1 MNAAIRSVPIWK
13 RGFDIIVASVVLLLT
28 SPLLFVVAIC
38 VRSSLGKP
46 VFFRQQRPGLN
57 GRPFTI
63 FKFRTMRQCGD
74 SSIACDAQRISRLG
88 AFLRRTSLDE
98 LPELWNV
105 LRGEMSMVGPR
116 PLLMQYADRYTSEQR
131 RRHDVLPGLSGWAQ
145 INGRNAI
152 GWEDRFA
159 LDLWYVDH
167 QSFWLDVTI
176 LCRTVVKVLKREDI
190 GHPDHVTM
198 PEFMGSSESA
208 HIRE

>member
-28 SPLLFVVAIC
+28 LPLLFVVAIC

-74 SSIACDAQRISRLG
+74 SSIACDAQRMSRLG
-88 AFLRRTSLDE
+88 AFLRGTSLDE

-116 PLLMQYADRYTSEQR
+116 PLLQGVLLWIVVAIASLLAIRAGYERLTSIQ
-131 RRHDVLPGLSGWAQ
+131 LMMNLQ
-145 INGRNAI
+145 IEHRP
-152 GWEDRFA
+152 
-159 LDLWYVDH
+159 
-167 QSFWLDVTI
+167 T
-176 LCRTVVKVLKREDI
+176 
-190 GHPDHVTM
+190 P
-198 PEFMGSSESA
+198 
-208 HIRE
+208 